1 MEKVDM
7 NVKDIVNI
15 AVELEA
21 KKTELANL
29 KAQEL
34 LYKRLYEEEKA
45 KKDDT
50 KKVEIRITQPKRQ
63 YDYNSGLEVTKFV
76 PVDVIT
82 TDLNSAVDK
91 IKSELTVLKDAQIES
106 QEEQIKQLT
115 KKVKTVNE
123 SMQESLTDNQ
133 KAYDK
138 YRKELVE
145 KFEKKETNLKK
156 EIEQLEE
163 ELEKERT
170 NKTDAELEAK
180 RLEEIATLK
189 VRIQNLE
196 VEIDELTGLSF
207 FKRTWL
213 WKSIINL
220 QAKIRAYRTEA
231 KNKVEADNVMGNYGS
246 RAFWYGW

>member
-21 KKTELANL
+21 KKTELATL

-50 KKVEIRITQPKRQ
+50 KKVEIRITHPKQ
-63 YDYNSGLEVTKFV
+63 VYDYSTGLNVTKYAT
-76 PVDVIT
+76 VDVIT

-91 IKSELTVLKDAQIES
+91 IKSELTVLKDSQIES
-106 QEEQIKQLT
+106 QETEIKQLV
-115 KKVKTVNE
+115 KQVKTANE

-133 KAYDK
+133 KSYDK
-138 YRKELVE
+138 YRKEVVE
-145 KFEKKETNLKK
+145 KFEKKESNLKK

-196 VEIDELTGLSF
+196 VEINELTGLSF

-213 WKSIINL
+213 WKQIL
-220 QAKIRAYRTEA
+220 GFQARVKAYADEA
-231 KNKVEADNVMGNYGS
+231 RNKRVADDVMGTYTTPDPY
-246 RAFWYGW
+246 WW